1 MNLRRD
7 FFGLFAADRTSKNRR
22 RPSRRHL
29 PLAHETT
36 ASGITVEV

>member
-7 FFGLFAADRTSKNRR
+7 FFGLSAADRTSENRQR
-22 RPSRRHL
+22 RGRRHL

-36 ASGITVEV
+36 VSGVTVEV